1 MFLEWWNIAKCL
13 SNILTKF
20 FVSTL
25 CGDCKNMQEIGI
37 SLWLFELT
45 PQNRIANS
53 TNPAAIFGPNWSA
66 LKKTLM
72 DLNFLRISPT
82 SLSSTR
88 QKMLSN
94 VGKTF

>member
-1 MFLEWWNIAKCL
+1 
-13 SNILTKF
+13 
-20 FVSTL
+20 
-25 CGDCKNMQEIGI
+25 MQEIGI

-82 SLSSTR
+82 SLSSR